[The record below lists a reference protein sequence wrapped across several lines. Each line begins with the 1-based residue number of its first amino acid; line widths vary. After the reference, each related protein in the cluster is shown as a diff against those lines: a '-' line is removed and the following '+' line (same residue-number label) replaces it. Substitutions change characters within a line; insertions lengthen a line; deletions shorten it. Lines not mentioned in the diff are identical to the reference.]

1 VFILAS
7 ASPRRLQLLERIG
20 VRPDHILPAGL
31 DETPGKQ
38 ELPLQYANRMAEEKA
53 LHIYQ
58 QHPTAIVL
66 GADTVVACGRRIL
79 PKADNAPTA
88 RTCLQLL
95 SGRRHRV
102 ITSVC
107 LITPDKTIYKKTVM
121 TSVKFKRLSAGEVDR
136 YIATGQWQGKA
147 GGYSIQES
155 AECLIQAIQGS
166 YSNIV
171 GLPLY
176 ETRHL
181 LLHAGL
187 TCLV

>member
-1 VFILAS
+1 MFILAS
-7 ASPRRLQLLERIG
+7 ASPRRIKLLEQIG
-20 VRPDHILPAGL
+20 IRPDQILPADL

-53 LHIYQ
+53 LYIYQ
-58 QHPTAIVL
+58 LYPTAIVL

-79 PKADNAPTA
+79 PKAENADTA
-88 RTCLQLL
+88 RSCLKLL

-107 LITPDKTIYKKTVM
+107 LVTPPKTISKKTVM
-121 TSVKFKRLSAGEVDR
+121 TSVKFKRLSPLEIDR
-136 YIATGQWQGKA
+136 YIATDQWQGKA
-147 GGYSIQES
+147 GGYSIQEA
-155 AECLIQAIQGS
+155 AESFILAIHGS

-181 LLHAGL
+181 LSQTGL
-187 TCLV
+187 TCLI